1 MEWTQM
7 AIAQPPALRSSAGT
21 SSGPTALPV
30 PARAMAEATAVGEGR
45 KRWIGTARTGSV
57 EERAGWG
64 SEAPAKSSTK
74 CSSHR
79 AAAWAESCASV

>member
-30 PARAMAEATAVGEGR
+30 PARAMADATSVGDGR
-45 KRWIGTARTGSV
+45 KRWIGTTLMGSV
-57 EERAGWG
+57 EERAG
-64 SEAPAKSSTK
+64 
-74 CSSHR
+74 
-79 AAAWAESCASV
+79 